1 MFSKELLAATYRR
14 FPSNNLDKFV
24 SSFGLNFYDG
34 IKIVKLFLVYQ
45 ASNSLG
51 ARLFTMFDKIIFQV
65 DLGALLSAVDLKTSC
80 DDYFIQIQNC
90 SLGKIGF
97 PPPEG
102 HTPMNYLRKLAY
114 AA

>member
-1 MFSKELLAATYRR
+1 MFLEELIDVTYRR
-14 FPSNNLDKFV
+14 FPSNTLDKFV

-45 ASNSLG
+45 AFDPLA

-90 SLGKIGF
+90 SLGKTGF
-97 PPPEG
+97 PPPVG
-102 HTPMNYLRKLAY
+102 HKPMNYLRSLAY